1 LVTAP
6 RPADGGETVALI
18 PARAG
23 STGLPGKNLLE
34 VGGRSLLAR
43 AIEVAGQV
51 PGIDRII
58 VSTDGD
64 DIAGAAR
71 REGAEVRWRPPE
83 LASDS
88 SVVADTI
95 RHVFETL
102 REEERPVDVGI
113 LLEPTSPLRCAQDVL
128 GCLHAVQQ
136 GADSAATF
144 TEASLHPHRA
154 FVLTE
159 AGAEPFIA
167 GAVPW
172 QPRQA
177 LEPEAYQLSGGAYV
191 FKYSGFPATGPAVL
205 FGAIHPVVVPRERSL
220 DIDDEVDLRMV
231 EAMIAAS
238 ETRRVGEGSR

>member
-1 LVTAP
+1 MTAT
-6 RPADGGETVALI
+6 RSADGGETVALI

-51 PGIDRII
+51 PGISRII

-95 RHVFETL
+95 RQVFDAL
-102 REEERPVDVGI
+102 GEEQTPVEVGI
-113 LLEPTSPLRCAQDVL
+113 LLEPTSPLRSVQDVL
-128 GCLHAVQQ
+128 GCLRAVQQ

-154 FVLTE
+154 FVLTD
-159 AGAEPFIA
+159 AGAEPFVA

-172 QPRQA
+172 QPRQV
-177 LEPEAYQLSGGAYV
+177 LQPPAYQLSGGAYA
-191 FKYSGFPATGPAVL
+191 FKYVGFPSSGPAVL
-205 FGAIHPVVVPRERSL
+205 FGAIQPVVVPRERSL
-220 DIDDEVDLRMV
+220 DIDDEVDLRVV
-231 EAMIAAS
+231 EAMIAS
-238 ETRRVGEGSR
+238 RETRRPGEGSR

>member
-1 LVTAP
+1 MTATGS
-6 RPADGGETVALI
+6 ADRGETVALI

-51 PGIDRII
+51 PGIDRVI

-71 REGAEVRWRPPE
+71 QEGAEVRWRPAE

-95 RHVFETL
+95 RQVFETL
-102 REEERPVDVGI
+102 REEESPVDVGI
-113 LLEPTSPLRCAQDVL
+113 LLEPTSPLRSAQDVL
-128 GCLHAVQQ
+128 RCLRAVQR

-177 LEPEAYQLSGGAYV
+177 LEPAAYQLSGGAYV
-191 FKYSGFPATGPAVL
+191 FRYDGFPSTGPAVL

-220 DIDDEVDLRMV
+220 DIDDDVGLRVV
-231 EAMIAAS
+231 EAMIAS
-238 ETRRVGEGSR
+238 RETRSLGEGSR

>member
-1 LVTAP
+1 MTAP
-6 RPADGGETVALI
+6 RSADGGDTVALI

-43 AIEVAGQV
+43 AIEVAAQV
-51 PGIDRII
+51 PGISRII

-95 RHVFETL
+95 RQVFDAL
-102 REEERPVDVGI
+102 GEERTPVEIGI
-113 LLEPTSPLRCAQDVL
+113 LLEPTSPLRSAQDVL
-128 GCLHAVQQ
+128 DCLRAVQQ

-154 FVLTE
+154 FVLTD
-159 AGAEPFIA
+159 AGAEPFVA

-177 LEPEAYQLSGGAYV
+177 LQPPAYQLSGGAYA
-191 FKYSGFPATGPAVL
+191 FKYGGFPSSGPAVL

-220 DIDDEVDLRMV
+220 DIDDEVDLRVV
-231 EAMIAAS
+231 EAMITS
-238 ETRRVGEGSR
+238 RETRRSGEGSR